1 MSWSQAALDLLF
13 NLHVRQGLSAAQTA
27 RAIGGGVTRNAV
39 LGKAQ
44 RMGWS
49 RPRDAPPPAGLTRD
63 DDRRCASGRRVGP
76 RLGRD
81 RPLPALREVALPG
94 TPRLWTERRR
104 GECAYPV
111 GEPDQPG
118 MQLSCCAPT
127 GGGTY
132 CRAHKAL
139 MTEPETGL
147 TERDI
152 AALAEMMR
160 RAA

>member
-1 MSWSQAALDLLF
+1 MSWSQATLDLLF

-27 RAIGGGVTRNAV
+27 RAIGGGMTRNAV

-49 RPRDAPPPAGLTRD
+49 RPRDAPPPPGLTRA
-63 DDRRCASGRRVGP
+63 DDRRCASGRRAGP
-76 RLGRD
+76 RLGKD
-81 RPLPALREVALPG
+81 RPLPKLREVIVAG
-94 TPRLWTERRR
+94 TPRPWTERRR
-104 GECAYPV
+104 GECAYPI
-111 GEPDQPG
+111 GEPCQPG
-118 MQLSCCAPT
+118 LQLSCCART

-132 CRAHKAL
+132 CPAHKAL
-139 MTEPETGL
+139 MTQPDTQW

-152 AALAEMMR
+152 AVIADMIR

>member
-13 NLHVRQGLSAAQTA
+13 NLHIRQGLSAAQTA
-27 RAIGGGVTRNAV
+27 RAMGGGMTRNVV

-49 RPRDAPPPAGLTRD
+49 RPRDAPPPAGLTRA
-63 DDRRCASGRRVGP
+63 DDRRTASGRKAGP
-76 RLGRD
+76 RLGKD
-81 RPLPALREVALPG
+81 RPLPRLREIAPVVE
-94 TPRLWTERRR
+94 PRLWTERRR

-127 GGGTY
+127 GGGAY
-132 CRAHKAL
+132 CAAHKGL
-139 MTEPETGL
+139 MTQPETGL

-152 AALAEMMR
+152 AALTEMMR